1 MDRHGIGSPHNW
13 QRISRK
19 VAAEYASGSSAKRAS
34 DDAEANPVAKSL
46 SKIRGFRH
54 FLKKPQPEQRFRIY
68 GDLVPQ
74 ASDENLCKLRLLM
87 GRLANRMR
95 DHYGW
100 TANGRNGLQPWEN
113 PGIPSGYTYLLQLVA
128 HDLVQSSVP
137 ISIVEDTT
145 TGVLNT
151 RKSRLRLDAIYGGGP
166 LVCPFAYELD
176 DMFDETRTR
185 LRLGRIQKDPED
197 SDMGC
202 PFRDVPRVRPDRISG
217 ESRDLTTSGGVQPAL
232 TDVLIADPR
241 NDAHVV
247 LSQLTAV
254 FHHLH
259 NGILDLLPKRDQM
272 VQASSKWEAAHER
285 YLCARSA
292 ATLIYRNVI
301 RKDLMK
307 RILHPEIYEA
317 YQDAKFR
324 LLDSRGRRGSGTQSS
339 SPISQAGYGIPLE
352 FSHGAFRFGH
362 AMVRPG
368 YQINSRNSGPFSLD
382 LVIGRTS
389 AREPQNMPLDRSWI
403 VQWSKFFEIAKSDS
417 KPNLSRRIGPQLS
430 GPLTTPD
437 IFPAIVQ
444 QAGDAKCDRQAEI
457 QANSVGLAYRD
468 LVSSGL
474 LDMWSVP
481 ALIEEINGIEPD
493 FIKLSR
499 LLNDPAFR
507 VERLKKWLGSSEDGQ
522 YNRLRDPAD
531 IRSIAEDPPLPFF
544 VLFEAAEEC
553 QGRTLGVL
561 GSILVA
567 EVVFGALN
575 RDRLPHTKR
584 AKSLQQALAKVSGAI
599 YDGEN
604 FLASIPEIETMSQ
617 LIEFTAERAGLRN
630 ATPAFL

>member
-19 VAAEYASGSSAKRAS
+19 VAAEYASGSSAKRAA
-34 DDAEANPVAKSL
+34 DEEPARTHR
-46 SKIRGFRH
+46 IRGFRH
-54 FLKKPQPEQRFRIY
+54 FLEKPRPEQRFRIY

-74 ASDENLCKLRLLM
+74 DSDENLCKLRLLM

-100 TANGRNGLQPWEN
+100 AANGKNGLQPWEN

-151 RKSRLRLDAIYGGGP
+151 RRSRLRLDAIYGGGP
-166 LVCPFAYELD
+166 LVCPFVYELD

-185 LRLGRIQKDPED
+185 LRLGRIQKDPQD

-202 PFRDVPRVRPDRISG
+202 PFRDIPRVRPDRISG
-217 ESRDLTTSGGVQPAL
+217 ENRDLTTSAGVHPAL

-307 RILHPEIYEA
+307 RILHPKIYEA
-317 YQDAKFR
+317 YQDPKFR
-324 LLDSRGRRGSGTQSS
+324 LLESRSRGASKSRSGSAV
-339 SPISQAGYGIPLE
+339 SQQAWGIPLE

-362 AMVRPG
+362 AMVRPS
-368 YQINSRNSGPFSLD
+368 YQINNSNGGPFSLD

-389 AREPQNMPLDRSWI
+389 AKEPQNMPLDRSWI
-403 VQWSKFFEIAKSDS
+403 VQWSKFFEIA
-417 KPNLSRRIGPQLS
+417 NLSRRIGPQLS

-437 IFPAIVQ
+437 IFPAVLQ
-444 QAGDAKCDRQAEI
+444 QAGDAECDRQAEI

-468 LVSSGL
+468 LVSSSLVG
-474 LDMWSVP
+474 MWSVP
-481 ALIEEINGIEPD
+481 ALIEEIKGLEPD

-499 LLNDPAFR
+499 LLRDPAFR
-507 VERLKKWLGSSEDGQ
+507 VERLKNWLGGTEAGQ

-544 VLFEAAEEC
+544 VLFEAADDPEC
-553 QGRTLGVL
+553 QGKTLGVL

-575 RDRLPHTKR
+575 RDRLPHTTR
-584 AKSLQQALAKVSGAI
+584 AKSLQQALAKISGAI
-599 YDGEN
+599 YDGQN
-604 FLASIPEIETMSQ
+604 FLASIPDIETMSQ